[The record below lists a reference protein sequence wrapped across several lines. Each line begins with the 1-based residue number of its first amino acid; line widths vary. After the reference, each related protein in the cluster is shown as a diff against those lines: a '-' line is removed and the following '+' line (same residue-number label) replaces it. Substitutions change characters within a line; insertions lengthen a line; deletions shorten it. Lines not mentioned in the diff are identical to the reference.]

1 MPSDLP
7 TAPAGALEPVPPA
20 KASTLGS
27 SAQGTAELAPE
38 SLDLALP
45 DLALPEPTSAEPASA
60 KPARLDAPA
69 SEQELVEQA
78 PAMAQVTSEATPEGL
93 AEAGV
98 AAKSSSPP
106 RKGPLSFLSGALT
119 SGLLAWV
126 CLGLSA
132 RVVGYYAEHPPHYEA
147 QFAQSIATA
156 MKTLIVGMCFL
167 ATFSFAFIGIGLL
180 LTFLRS
186 LRPALRNL
194 RSAAGSKAS

>member
-7 TAPAGALEPVPPA
+7 TAQAGALEPLSP
-20 KASTLGS
+20 
-27 SAQGTAELAPE
+27 AELPPTLPALAGCAP
-38 SLDLALP
+38 D
-45 DLALPEPTSAEPASA
+45 
-60 KPARLDAPA
+60 DAA
-69 SEQELVEQA
+69 QA
-78 PAMAQVTSEATPEGL
+78 PAMAQVTSEATPEAL
-93 AEAGV
+93 VEAGIGAAVESVV
-98 AAKSSSPP
+98 AESSSPP
-106 RKGPLSFLSGALT
+106 RKGPLSFLTGALT

-167 ATFSFAFIGIGLL
+167 ATFSFAFIGVGLL

-186 LRPALRNL
+186 LRPALRSL
-194 RSAAGSKAS
+194 PPAASGRPS